1 MKTNLIKKGFH
12 RPLTLL
18 PAFIRSMGWKEFY
31 MDRTFMFTENSKY
44 NLNDSDQLD
53 WNKLIGVCYGVFGIH
68 KNSDR
73 IVWRYDAERDVFE
86 LAAYWYNNGERGY
99 KILSTVEVGEEF
111 RVRMRVIYREGRY
124 RTEYKLYKVEK
135 TFTYDN
141 YHEDISKY
149 NKFRCSCWIYFGGNR
164 KAPKD
169 IVVLHSYHNQIIE
182 VEEENT

>member
-18 PAFIRSMGWKEFY
+18 PVFVRSMGWKEFY
-31 MDRTFMFTENSKY
+31 MDRTFKFTEKSKY
-44 NLNDSDQLD
+44 NLNDTDQLD
-53 WNKLIGVCYGVFGIH
+53 WNKLVGVCYGIFGIH

-73 IVWRYDAERDVFE
+73 MAWRYNVKNDLFE

-111 RVRMRVIYREGRY
+111 RVRMRVIYRKGQY
-124 RTEYKLYKVEK
+124 RTEYELYKVGEE
-135 TFTYDN
+135 FTYVN
-141 YHEDISKY
+141 YHHNISKY

-169 IVVLHSYHNQIIE
+169 IEVLHTYHNQITGL
-182 VEEENT
+182 ENKS